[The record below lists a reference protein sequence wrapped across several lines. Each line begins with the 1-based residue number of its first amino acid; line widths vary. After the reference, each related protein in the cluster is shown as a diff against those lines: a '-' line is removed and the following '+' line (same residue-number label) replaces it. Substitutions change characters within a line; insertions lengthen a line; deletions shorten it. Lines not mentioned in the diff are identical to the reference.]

1 MATHITYGEGGF
13 CETCDDTHPHPL
25 HNIIDQYEV
34 EDPQPTEKE
43 QARQSAITKLQ
54 ALGLTDEE
62 IKALVG

>member
-1 MATHITYGEGGF
+1 MALQITYGEGGF

-25 HNIIDQYEV
+25 NNIIDQEEV
-34 EDPQPTEKE
+34 ADPQPTEKE